1 VLPKQF
7 GNVELVLDAWKST
20 RLERRQNWIL
30 VGGAGYGC
38 SASRDLLS
46 SAMTKINATAASVQ
60 PATLPISGR
69 YDG

>member
-20 RLERRQNWIL
+20 LLERRQNWIL

-38 SASRDLLS
+38 SAFRDLL
-46 SAMTKINATAASVQ
+46 
-60 PATLPISGR
+60 
-69 YDG
+69 